1 MITISVKAIRIPL
14 FVVALAAGILAATT
28 TPGAAAADLAGAKA
42 SGLVGETAG
51 GYLSVVAGKTV
62 DAATDRLIKDIN
74 LQRQQQ
80 YRVIAQKNNVSVEA
94 VAALAG
100 KKIVEREP
108 AGNWV
113 RVNGQWLR
121 K

>member
-1 MITISVKAIRIPL
+1 MITISVKALRIRL
-14 FVVALAAGILAATT
+14 FVMALAAGILAAAA
-28 TPGAAAADLAGAKA
+28 TPDSLAADLAGAKA

-80 YRVIAQKNNVSVEA
+80 YRTIAQKNNVSLEA

-108 AGNWV
+108 AGSWV
-113 RVNGQWLR
+113 RVNGEWLR